1 MLGVWEASVRNDTTK
16 GAMREMGASEERNL
30 KASKKGYA
38 PYKRSRC
45 RALENSQSKE
55 AKQGEADLVS
65 INELIRDIRKLG
77 CRVDQIGKSAWTIT
91 SSEESRGSCL
101 LISSEGN
108 QRKKPSRYEGGG
120 SGMGRSKKA
129 SCRSRNG
136 TRSMGR
142 GEQSHDSD
150 GRGKGSV
157 RQMAGSN

>member
-1 MLGVWEASVRNDTTK
+1 MLGVWEASVRNDKTK
-16 GAMREMGASEERNL
+16 RAMREVGASEERNL
-30 KASKKGYA
+30 EASKKRYA

-91 SSEESRGSCL
+91 PSEESRGSCL

-120 SGMGRSKKA
+120 SRLGRSKKA
-129 SCRSRNG
+129 SRRSRNG
-136 TRSMGR
+136 TRPIRGSNQSASENGR
-142 GEQSHDSD
+142 GA
-150 GRGKGSV
+150 GSV
-157 RQMAGSN
+157 RQMARSN

>member
-1 MLGVWEASVRNDTTK
+1 MLGVWKALVRNATIRTSK
-16 GAMREMGASEERNL
+16 TMGNIWGGD
-30 KASKKGYA
+30 KQASKSGYA

-65 INELIRDIRKLG
+65 IHELIRDIRKLG

-101 LISSEGN
+101 LISSESN
-108 QRKKPSRYEGGG
+108 QRKKPSRYAGGG
-120 SGMGRSKKA
+120 ARMGRSKKA
-129 SCRSRNG
+129 SSRSRNG

-150 GRGKGSV
+150 GRGARSV
-157 RQMAGSN
+157 RQMARGN